1 MEFLHYQIMRELRKQ
16 PLTRGELAERVMPEN
31 EVQKVTKVTHAL
43 YDLADMGK
51 VAKSLFGERWE
62 TTSGG
67 YCPEPGG
74 AA

>member
-1 MEFLHYQIMRELRKQ
+1 MTEFFNRRILRELRSE
-16 PLTRGELAERVMPEN
+16 PLTSTDLADRLNAKEN
-31 EVQKVTKVTHAL
+31 DCRHAL

-67 YCPEPGG
+67 YCPDPSPQG

>member
-1 MEFLHYQIMRELRKQ
+1 MKNEILNHQILRELRRE
-16 PLTRGELAERVMPEN
+16 PLTSTELADRLNAKEN
-31 EVQKVTKVTHAL
+31 DCRHAL

-51 VAKSLFGERWE
+51 VCKSLFGERWE

-67 YCPEPGG
+67 YCPEPGPGG